1 MTIFLASNLQEAI
14 DFNIQDTNNPISLG
28 VSIIDLETQ
37 LSNFNSCTV
46 NYDKFR
52 EYVFTKSRFQIE
64 FSKFYERM
72 TFRKMRWRQYV
83 NTKRSEQLFMNKIE
97 KMYGKDVLLAYGDW
111 SRSTQM
117 KHFMSTIGSGL
128 RKILSQRFETV
139 SVNEFRTSKLC
150 CNCQNE
156 LEHYKVKGNTKKVFR
171 CLICKAC
178 KRSESN
184 QTVFL
189 TRDFNSANNILNNAL
204 SILKTPHTPLF
215 KKQAVGYLP

>member
-1 MTIFLASNLQEAI
+1 
-14 DFNIQDTNNPISLG
+14 
-28 VSIIDLETQ
+28 
-37 LSNFNSCTV
+37 
-46 NYDKFR
+46 
-52 EYVFTKSRFQIE
+52 
-64 FSKFYERM
+64 
-72 TFRKMRWRQYV
+72 MRWRQYV
-83 NTKRSEQLFMNKIE
+83 NTKRSEQIFMDKIE

-117 KHFMSTIGSGL
+117 KHFMPTIGSGL
-128 RKILSQRFETV
+128 RKILSQRFETA

-171 CLICKAC
+171 CLICREC

-189 TRDFNSANNILNNAL
+189 TRDFNSANNILNKAL
-204 SILKTPHTPLF
+204 SILKIPHTQLF
-215 KKQAVGYLP
+215 KKQAVGFHSAACMVTHRNM